1 MRFRGDERVEERANT
16 SMPPLIDPVSTP
28 SNAASPLGDIL
39 AVCGPVTSP
48 EAAARAYERLSE
60 SAEVAGWRG
69 RLEAS
74 WPALEPVFAASPYLA
89 SLSVRSP
96 ERLRRTLS
104 RPAGEQ
110 LERLLA
116 TASALGGDA
125 ELAPVGATLR
135 RLKGDLHLLAALA
148 DLGGVW
154 DVDQVT
160 AALSRFADAAV
171 SAALAAVARAEQA
184 KGRLRASDDAE
195 RGPIPGFFCLALGKL
210 GGFELNYSSDID
222 ISIFYAPERLPT
234 ADGVDPQ
241 TQAVR
246 LTRALA
252 GLLQDRTAEG
262 YVFRVD
268 LRLRPD
274 PSSTPPAM
282 PVEAAL
288 TYYESAGQNWERA
301 AMIKARALAGDA
313 VEAGAFLDD
322 LRPFIWR
329 RSLDYAAIADIHA
342 IKRQI
347 HVHKVDERL
356 SAPGHNLKLG
366 AGGIREIEFFAQT
379 QQLILGG
386 RRSSLRTPR
395 TVDALLAL
403 SEADQTPR
411 EVADELIA
419 AYRDLRR
426 LEHRVQMIADEQSHT
441 LPQADEARRPVA
453 ALAGFSDLGAFD
465 DMASSL
471 FHRVNRRYG
480 ELFAQDE
487 PLSAPFGSLVF
498 TGVEDDPETLAT
510 LTRMGFSQPAQVSAT
525 IRAWHHGRIAA
536 TRTERGRELFTQ
548 LAPRLLEAAQASGAP
563 DAAFNRF
570 GDFFARLLSGVQVQS
585 LFLAKPSLFQLVVQV
600 MAFAPELARAMARQP
615 GTLDA
620 MLDQSFFA
628 PIEARAIAAALNQ
641 AVDAA
646 DGFEAAMGA
655 ARRAHREQAFRIG
668 VQVMSGSAD
677 AEQAGRAFAA
687 LADACIRALAPRAL
701 AETERVGGAFPGQVA
716 VVALGKTG
724 SREMTASSDLDL
736 MTLYLS
742 DAPDSV
748 SATKGWAA
756 EAFYARFTQ
765 RLITALSAPTGDGGL
780 YTVDL
785 QLRPSGRSGPVAVSL
800 AAFDAYYAGEAETW
814 EAMAL
819 SRGRAVWASSP
830 AFGARAEAAID
841 AALRRPRDDVATAKD
856 VRDMRAL
863 MLKERPPAGRWDLKL
878 TPGGLVDIEFAA
890 QFLQLRHGASGGPL
904 YASTRRALEA
914 MRDRALADR
923 GALNALIE
931 AWRLLQNLS
940 QVLKLALGD
949 ADDPA
954 AEPDPLRTLLARAG
968 GAGDFA
974 DLEMKLAQAQKV
986 AHAAFMIVTAMSD
999 DPGADSA
1006 RHVTPA
1012 VSPEPLE

>member
-1 MRFRGDERVEERANT
+1 MDSAPT
-16 SMPPLIDPVSTP
+16 SAT
-28 SNAASPLGDIL
+28 ALGDAL
-39 AVCGPVTSP
+39 APCGPVVDAAAADRIYDRLI
-48 EAAARAYERLSE
+48 EAAGAGDWRPRLD
-60 SAEVAGWRG
+60 AA
-69 RLEAS
+69 
-74 WPALEPVFAASPYLA
+74 WPALRPVFAASPYLA
-89 SLSVRSP
+89 SLAVRSP
-96 ERLRRTLS
+96 DRLRRTLS
-104 RPAGEQ
+104 LPADQ
-110 LERLLA
+110 HLERLLTA
-116 TASALGGDA
+116 ASAPTADLEHA
-125 ELAPVGATLR
+125 SATLR
-135 RLKGDLHLLAALA
+135 QLKADLHLLTALA

-154 DVDQVT
+154 DLDQVT
-160 AALSRFADAAV
+160 RALSRFADVAV
-171 SAALAAVARAEQA
+171 QAALAAVALAEQA
-184 KGRLRASDDAE
+184 KGRLQAPDNPE
-195 RGPIPGFFCLALGKL
+195 RGPIPGFFCLALGKH
-210 GGFELNYSSDID
+210 GAFELNYSSDID
-222 ISIFYAPERLPT
+222 ISIFYDPERLPT
-234 ADGVDPQ
+234 GAGVDPQ

-246 LTRALA
+246 LTKALA
-252 GLLQDRTAEG
+252 SLLQDRTAEG

-288 TYYESAGQNWERA
+288 IYYESAGQNWERA
-301 AMIKARALAGDA
+301 AMIKARACAGDLLQA
-313 VEAGAFLDD
+313 AAFLED
-322 LRPFIWR
+322 LRPFVWR
-329 RSLDYAAIADIHA
+329 RALDYEAIADIHA

-386 RRSSLRTPR
+386 RASSLRAAR
-395 TVDALLAL
+395 TVDALQALAD
-403 SEADQTPR
+403 AGHTPP
-411 EVADELIA
+411 EVAQELIA

-441 LPQADEARRPVA
+441 LPEADDRRRPIA
-453 ALAGFSDLGAFD
+453 ALAGFKTLAAFD
-465 DMASSL
+465 RTAAAM
-471 FHRVNRRYG
+471 FHLVNRRYG
-480 ELFAQDE
+480 ELFAEDE
-487 PLSAPFGSLVF
+487 PLSSRFGSLVF

-510 LTRMGFSQPAQVSAT
+510 LARMGFSQPAQVSAT

-536 TRTERGRELFTQ
+536 TRTERGRELFTR
-548 LAPRLLEAAQASGAP
+548 LAPRLLEAAHATGAP

-570 GDFFARLLSGVQVQS
+570 EAFFARLPSGVQVQS
-585 LFLAKPSLFQLVVQV
+585 LFLAKASLFELVVQV
-600 MAFAPELARAMARQP
+600 MAFAPELASAMARQP

-620 MLDQSFFA
+620 MLDSSFFA
-628 PIEARAIAAALNQ
+628 PIEAKAVAQALNQ

-668 VQVMSGSAD
+668 VQVMSGAAN

-748 SATKGWAA
+748 SADKGWEA

-785 QLRPSGRSGPVAVSL
+785 QLRPSGRAGPVAVSL
-800 AAFDAYYAGEAETW
+800 AAFETYYAGEAETW

-819 SRGRAVWASSP
+819 SRGRAVWASAP
-830 AFGARAEAAID
+830 GFGGRAEAAID
-841 AALRRPRDDVATAKD
+841 RALRRPRNAVAAAKD

-863 MLKERPPAGRWDLKL
+863 MLKERPPVHRWDLKL
-878 TPGGLVDIEFAA
+878 SPGGLVDIEFAA
-890 QFLQLRHGASGGPL
+890 QFLQLRHGADGGPL
-904 YASTRRALEA
+904 YASTGRALAA

-923 GALNALIE
+923 DALDALIE
-931 AWRLLQNLS
+931 AWRLQQDLS

-949 ADDPA
+949 GVDPTG
-954 AEPDPLRTLLARAG
+954 EPEPLRALLARAG
-968 GAGDFA
+968 RAKDFA
-974 DLEMKLAQAQKV
+974 ELERTLVRAKKS
-986 AHAAFMIVTAMSD
+986 AHAAFMTVTKVSD
-999 DPGADSA
+999 
-1006 RHVTPA
+1006 
-1012 VSPEPLE
+1012 

>member
-1 MRFRGDERVEERANT
+1 MQA
-16 SMPPLIDPVSTP
+16 
-28 SNAASPLGDIL
+28 LGDDL
-39 AVCGPVTSP
+39 TPCGPVIDASAADRIHESLS
-48 EAAARAYERLSE
+48 EAADAG
-60 SAEVAGWRG
+60 GWRP
-69 RLEAS
+69 RLDAS
-74 WPALEPVFAASPYLA
+74 WDALRPVFAASPYLA
-89 SLSVRSP
+89 SLAVRSP
-96 ERLRRTLS
+96 DRLHRTLAL
-104 RPAGEQ
+104 PANEH
-110 LERLLA
+110 LERLLKA
-116 TASALGGDA
+116 ASTVADA
-125 ELAPVGATLR
+125 DLEQTGAALR
-135 RLKGDLHLLAALA
+135 RLKADLHLLTALA

-154 DVDQVT
+154 DLDRVT
-160 AALSRFADAAV
+160 GALSTFADLAV
-171 SAALAAVARAEQA
+171 QGALAAVTQAEQA
-184 KGRLRASDDAE
+184 KGRLAAGDDPE
-195 RGPIPGFFCLALGKL
+195 RGPIPGFFCLALGKH
-210 GGFELNYSSDID
+210 GAGELNYSSDID
-222 ISIFYAPERLPT
+222 ISIFYEPTRLP
-234 ADGVDPQ
+234 AGAGVDPQ

-252 GLLQDRTAEG
+252 GLLQDRTPDG

-288 TYYESAGQNWERA
+288 IYYEIAGQNWERA
-301 AMIKARALAGDA
+301 AMIKARACAGDA
-313 VEAGAFLDD
+313 LEAAAFLED

-329 RSLDYAAIADIHA
+329 RALDYAAIADIHA

-386 RRSSLRTPR
+386 RDQRLRAPR
-395 TVDALLAL
+395 TVDALQALADTGH
-403 SEADQTPR
+403 APPD
-411 EVADELIA
+411 VAEELIA
-419 AYRDLRR
+419 AYRDLRG

-441 LPQADEARRPVA
+441 LPEADDARRPIA
-453 ALAGFSDLGAFD
+453 ALAGFSDLSDFD
-465 DMASSL
+465 AMASAI

-480 ELFAQDE
+480 ELFAEDE
-487 PLSAPFGSLVF
+487 PLSSRFGSLVF

-536 TRTERGRELFTQ
+536 TRTERGRELFTR
-548 LAPRLLEAAQASGAP
+548 LAPRLLEAAHASGAP

-570 GDFFARLLSGVQVQS
+570 SDFFARLPSGVQVQS
-585 LFLAKPSLFQLVVQV
+585 LFLAKASLFELVVQV
-600 MAFAPELARAMARQP
+600 MAFAPQLASAMARQLA
-615 GTLDA
+615 TLDA
-620 MLDQSFFA
+620 MLDASFFSA
-628 PIEARAIAAALNQ
+628 IEAKAVAAALNQ

-668 VQVMSGSAD
+668 VQVMSGAAD
-677 AEQAGRAFAA
+677 AEQAGWAFAA

-724 SREMTASSDLDL
+724 SREMTATSDLDL

-742 DAPDSV
+742 DGPDSV
-748 SATKGWAA
+748 SAEKGWEA

-785 QLRPSGRSGPVAVSL
+785 QLRPSGRAGPVAVSL
-800 AAFDAYYAGEAETW
+800 TAFEAYYAGEAETW

-819 SRGRAVWASSP
+819 SRGRAVWASTP
-830 AFGARAEAAID
+830 AFGVRAEAAID
-841 AALRRPRDDVATAKD
+841 AALRRPRNVAAAAKD

-863 MLKERPPAGRWDLKL
+863 MLKERPPASRWDLKL
-878 TPGGLVDIEFAA
+878 SPGGLVDIEFAA
-890 QFLQLRHGASGGPL
+890 QFLQLRHGATGGPL

-914 MRDRALADR
+914 MRDRGLADND
-923 GALNALIE
+923 ALDALID
-931 AWRLLQNLS
+931 AWRLQQNLS

-949 ADDPA
+949 A
-954 AEPDPLRTLLARAG
+954 AEPAGEPQPLQALLARAG
-968 GAGDFA
+968 GAADFG
-974 DLEMKLAQAQKV
+974 DLERRLARAKKD
-986 AHAAFMIVTAMSD
+986 AHAAFMVVTKITNSTA
-999 DPGADSA
+999 
-1006 RHVTPA
+1006 
-1012 VSPEPLE
+1012 